1 MRISRD
7 VRCASL
13 LLAILT
19 IAAPAVRA
27 QAVGGAEKARPVT
40 GDPGVSSML
49 VIDRPEFRVLR
60 DYAEPGA
67 TRRMHSHD
75 DATYHVLTVVT
86 GQLRFTIEGES
97 PMDITQG
104 QVIDLKGGA
113 RHTFTNTGTVA
124 ATIVEVFGKRPAMAA
139 ASASGSAT
147 PSDSS
152 SSRSA
157 TLSGSRSSDEIVV
170 TTLLHASVQ
179 LEYGGK
185 VIQVDP
191 WSQADLTRAKPADLI
206 LITDDPIHHLDPKA
220 IGQLRKPGAPVV
232 VPAASHAKFTEGTPL
247 ANGETKTLAGV
258 SVEAIPAYD
267 IKPGEPSHP
276 KGKANGYVVTLGGK
290 RIYFAGVTE
299 CVPEIRALKNIDVAF
314 VPMNLPL
321 ERMMPA
327 AAAECV
333 NAFKPKAVYL
343 YHYDQNYAAGKTD
356 AAAIATSVQS
366 FRDAIRGGAIEF
378 RDGAWYPP
386 QKK

>member
-1 MRISRD
+1 MRIRRE
-7 VRCASL
+7 VRCALL
-13 LLAILT
+13 LLAALGM
-19 IAAPAVRA
+19 AAPGVYA

-40 GDPGVSSML
+40 GDPGVSSMP
-49 VIDRPEFRVLR
+49 VIDRPDFRVLR

-97 PMDITQG
+97 PMEITQG

-113 RHTFTNTGTVA
+113 RHTFTNTGTVT
-124 ATIVEVFGKRPAMAA
+124 ATIVEVFGKRPAAA
-139 ASASGSAT
+139 AAAPAVAAAAPAGGASR
-147 PSDSS
+147 PPD
-152 SSRSA
+152 
-157 TLSGSRSSDEIVV
+157 DIVV
-170 TTLLHASVQ
+170 TPLLHASVQ
-179 LEYGGK
+179 LEYGGT

-206 LITDDPIHHLDPKA
+206 LVTDDPVHHLDPKA
-220 IGQLRKPGAPVV
+220 IGHLRKPGAPVV
-232 VPAASHAKFTEGTPL
+232 VPAASQAKFTGGTPL
-247 ANGETKTLAGV
+247 ANGESKTLAGV
-258 SVEAIPAYD
+258 SVEAIAAYD

-276 KGKANGYVVTLGGK
+276 KGKANGYLVTLGGK

-299 CVPEIRALKNIDVAF
+299 CVPEVRALRNIDIAF
-314 VPMNLPL
+314 MPMNLPL
-321 ERMMPA
+321 DRMMPA

-356 AAAIATSVQS
+356 AAAIAASVRS
-366 FRDAIRGGAIEF
+366 FRDAIRGAGIEF
-378 RDGAWYPP
+378 RDGPWYPNP
-386 QKK
+386 K

>member
-1 MRISRD
+1 MRIRRD

-13 LLAILT
+13 LLAALVAT
-19 IAAPAVRA
+19 APHASA

-40 GDPGVSSML
+40 GDPGISSMPVL
-49 VIDRPEFRVLR
+49 DRPDFRVLR

-86 GQLRFTIEGES
+86 GQLRFTIEGEA
-97 PMDITQG
+97 PIDLTQG

-124 ATIVEVFGKRPAMAA
+124 ATIVEVFGKRPAAA
-139 ASASGSAT
+139 AAPAG
-147 PSDSS
+147 
-152 SSRSA
+152 SA
-157 TLSGSRSSDEIVV
+157 TLSGSRPPDDIVV
-170 TTLLHASVQ
+170 TPLLHASVQ

-185 VIQVDP
+185 VVQVDP

-206 LITDDPIHHLDPKA
+206 LVTDDPVHHLDPKA

-232 VPAASHAKFTEGTPL
+232 VPAASQAKFTEGTPL
-247 ANGETKTLAGV
+247 ANGESKTLAGV
-258 SVEAIPAYD
+258 SVEAIAAYD

-299 CVPEIRALKNIDVAF
+299 CVPEVRALRNIDIAF

-321 ERMMPA
+321 DRMMPA

-333 NAFKPKAVYL
+333 NAFKPKTVYL

-356 AAAIATSVQS
+356 AAAIAASVQT
-366 FRDAIRGGAIEF
+366 FRDAIRGGATEF
-378 RDGAWYPP
+378 RDGAWYPTA
-386 QKK
+386 KK